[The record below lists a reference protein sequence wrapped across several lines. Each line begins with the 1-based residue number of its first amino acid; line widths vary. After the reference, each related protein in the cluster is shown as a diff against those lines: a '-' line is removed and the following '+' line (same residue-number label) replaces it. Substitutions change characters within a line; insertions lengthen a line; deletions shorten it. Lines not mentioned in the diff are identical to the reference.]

1 MGLTDS
7 YRYELSPLGVDVV
20 LVQPSAYPTNMYGSA
35 QQPAEKVRAEAYG
48 EIGTIPSKMF
58 ATFMEI
64 FHSKNAPNPHD
75 VPDVIAKLVSQA
87 RGSRPA
93 RVVVGEPYGSDVV
106 NRLTEPVQAQVIEG
120 LGLGQL
126 ANLL

>member
-1 MGLTDS
+1 MENWN
-7 YRYELSPLGVDVV
+7 RVV
-20 LVQPSAYPTNMYGSA
+20 QMAHFVANRCHT
-35 QQPAEKVRAEAYG
+35 
-48 EIGTIPSKMF
+48 
-58 ATFMEI
+58 
-64 FHSKNAPNPHD
+64 
-75 VPDVIAKLVSQA
+75 
-87 RGSRPA
+87 PA

>member
-1 MGLTDS
+1 
-7 YRYELSPLGVDVV
+7 
-20 LVQPSAYPTNMYGSA
+20 
-35 QQPAEKVRAEAYG
+35 
-48 EIGTIPSKMF
+48 MF

-75 VPDVIAKLVSQA
+75 VPDAIAKLVSQA